1 MPRISVLIPAYNA
14 ARYIEDSLRS
24 VLDQTYRDIEVLV
37 ADDGST
43 DGTWRVLTRVARS
56 DPRVVP
62 IRNERNLGLAGTL
75 NRMVRHARGELV
87 ARLDADD
94 IALPQRLE
102 RQLRAMDEGELG
114 LCGTWAKTLDLRRNY
129 VLPFPVTDAE
139 IRVHLLFQSP
149 FAHYSV
155 MARRELLVRHRYR
168 PEAGYAEDY
177 DLWVRLSRDAR
188 MGNVPEPLVLYRRHP
203 SQASVAHATEQW
215 DDARRARRLALE
227 LLGPRATEAE
237 KAVHERIRY
246 PTPITSR
253 EKLKAMEQWLLKLT
267 AYFNSQPDAAKVV
280 ARQWAHV
287 CVRAG
292 ALGPWA
298 AQTFLRSPLRRL
310 GASALEAAMVAAVCS
325 LGIRYRSPLYQRL
338 IGMAA
343 SYGLVKPHPPG

>member
-1 MPRISVLIPAYNA
+1 MPRVSVLIPAYNA
-14 ARYIEDSLRS
+14 ARYIEGSLRS

-43 DGTWRVLTRVARS
+43 DGTWRVLTRIAR
-56 DPRVVP
+56 DNPRVLP
-62 IRNERNLGLAGTL
+62 IRNERNIGLAGTL
-75 NRMVRHARGELV
+75 NRMVRHARGEFV

-114 LCGTWAKTLDLRRNY
+114 VCGTWAKTLGLRRNY
-129 VLPFPVTDAE
+129 VLPFPVTDAG
-139 IRVHLLFQSP
+139 IRAHLLFQSP

-155 MARRELLVRHRYR
+155 MARRELLMRHRYR

-177 DLWVRLSRDAR
+177 DLWVRLSADTR
-188 MGNVPEPLVLYRRHP
+188 MGNVPEPLVLYRQHP
-203 SQASVAHATEQW
+203 SQASVAHATQQW

-227 LLGPRATEAE
+227 LLGPPATEAE

-246 PTPITSR
+246 PTPISSR
-253 EKLKAMEQWLLKLT
+253 EELKTMEQWLLKLLRH
-267 AYFNSQPDAAKVV
+267 FESQPDARKVV

-292 ALGPWA
+292 TLGLWA
-298 AQTFLRSPLRRL
+298 TRAFLRSPLRRL
-310 GASALEAAMVAAVCS
+310 GTSALEAAMVAAICS
-325 LGIRYRSPLYQRL
+325 LRVRYRSPVYQRL
-338 IGMAA
+338 IAIAA
-343 SYGLVKPHPPG
+343 SYGLVRPHPPG